1 MGRARIDDDRDDNDD
16 IGFSETDDLTQD
28 VYTLASDAAEM
39 ATTQEDAPEARSV
52 TSRCRIRE
60 QLEKDLQAYLSHGG
74 SIHHI
79 EQGAATPSTSRYLDS
94 DYGLPLI

>member
-1 MGRARIDDDRDDNDD
+1 MGRVHINDDRDDNDA
-16 IGFSETDDLTQD
+16 IGFSETDDIAED
-28 VYTLASDAAEM
+28 IYTLASEVAEM
-39 ATTQEDAPEARSV
+39 AATQEDAPEARSV

-60 QLEKDLQAYLSHGG
+60 QLEKDLQEYLTHGG

-79 EQGAATPSTSRYLDS
+79 EQGSAIPVTSRYLDN